1 MRARV
6 LSSGHGNA
14 NAIESSSGLIGRS
27 LPRRPPFR
35 LERAIETSRWLTNG
49 KGGGKGEDRL
59 KGQIPVSF
67 LPFVFS
73 YFPMGGSWKHVFKI
87 IAIRMFTI
95 IVYVRICIV
104 IHLFFEKTK
113 THSRKD
119 SVYRVFFFKNEASK
133 YIYVYIRNIY
143 IYIYF
148 STWKSYKQ
156 RGRRNPGDKRRES
169 FVNFEILI
177 ST

>member
-1 MRARV
+1 
-6 LSSGHGNA
+6 
-14 NAIESSSGLIGRS
+14 
-27 LPRRPPFR
+27 
-35 LERAIETSRWLTNG
+35 
-49 KGGGKGEDRL
+49 
-59 KGQIPVSF
+59 
-67 LPFVFS
+67 
-73 YFPMGGSWKHVFKI
+73 
-87 IAIRMFTI
+87 MFTI

>member
-1 MRARV
+1 
-6 LSSGHGNA
+6 
-14 NAIESSSGLIGRS
+14 
-27 LPRRPPFR
+27 
-35 LERAIETSRWLTNG
+35 
-49 KGGGKGEDRL
+49 
-59 KGQIPVSF
+59 
-67 LPFVFS
+67 
-73 YFPMGGSWKHVFKI
+73 
-87 IAIRMFTI
+87 MFTI

-143 IYIYF
+143 INIYF

>member
-73 YFPMGGSWKHVFKI
+73 YFPIGGSWKHVFKI

>member
-6 LSSGHGNA
+6 LSSGRGNA
-14 NAIESSSGLIGRS
+14 NAIESSSGLIGRPP
-27 LPRRPPFR
+27 PRWPPFR
-35 LERAIETSRWLTNG
+35 LERAIETSRWLTSG

-119 SVYRVFFFKNEASK
+119 SVYRVFFLKTK
-133 YIYVYIRNIY
+133 RPNIY
-143 IYIYF
+143 MYILEIYISIYILQLGRV
-148 STWKSYKQ
+148 TN
-156 RGRRNPGDKRRES
+156 RGGDVIRGTRGG
-169 FVNFEILI
+169 NHL
-177 ST
+177 

>member
-6 LSSGHGNA
+6 LSNGHGNA

-35 LERAIETSRWLTNG
+35 LERAIETSRWLTSG

-59 KGQIPVSF
+59 KGQILVSF

-143 IYIYF
+143 IYIYS

-156 RGRRNPGDKRRES
+156 RGKRNPGDKRRES